1 MLESKMTYSTDNLK
15 NEAGI
20 QFDEVILIGE
30 DDKPVVGL
38 IAGQFK
44 RGRMDKPMTVTLENI
59 RSVLG
64 YDPRNPDYV
73 AIVDVL
79 NFGIP
84 SVQVMRIAGDF
95 YNYDHLEY
103 GPWILGEN
111 IEVLSTG
118 VARYSA
124 YKTNNF
130 TTYDSH
136 ADFDL
141 STALFRSF
149 HDADMQQWQ
158 AFTSVNNYT
167 WLNDWY
173 VTDVAASYSA
183 SVRVSGKKHLVA
195 DSIKQVAD
203 GIATITP
210 NATQVAKVLALGAA
224 SDALSVAVEQLI
236 GSVDWVLD
244 PANNQIKY
252 TTPRDPTD
260 ITDPTKPYLFSCRP
274 NGQRVA
280 DRWATSPSASCSMLE
295 DILKGDDY
303 SMSVSCSTQTNC
315 TIRYTNNRTGNT
327 FTDWANI
334 VSVANPAYDPT
345 AEDDRER
352 SIPLDVVAQQVISNA
367 ESGDTHAQV
376 ATTAAVYLMLGEM
389 EKGDALFLDIENQ
402 FENSRVVTADASN
415 DPRHDIAQQIIS
427 NTQSADQGTALLAEA
442 YIQAVTESIFNENPA
457 KRFVKLSDLLAQFEQ
472 NKVLRK

>member
-1 MLESKMTYSTDNLK
+1 MTYSTDSLK

-30 DDKPVVGL
+30 DDKQVIGL

-64 YDPRNPDYV
+64 HDPRNPDYV

-79 NFGIP
+79 TFGIP
-84 SVQVMRIAGDF
+84 SIQVMRIAGD
-95 YNYDHLEY
+95 YNNYDHLEY

-111 IEVLSTG
+111 IEVLGTG

-124 YKTNNF
+124 YKTNDF

-158 AFTSVNNYT
+158 AFTLVNNYT

-173 VTDVAASYSA
+173 VTDVAASSSV

-224 SDALSVAVEQLI
+224 SDALLVAVEQLI
-236 GSVDWVLD
+236 DAVDWVLD
-244 PANNQIKY
+244 PANNQIVYTPQKDADKTPDPNYQYKCGNDGTIVNTKY
-252 TTPRDPTD
+252 ECGQIALADHKKLPPGSQ
-260 ITDPTKPYLFSCRP
+260 YLES
-274 NGQRVA
+274 
-280 DRWATSPSASCSMLE
+280 L
-295 DILKGDDY
+295 
-303 SMSVSCSTQTNC
+303 VSCSGTT
-315 TIRYTNNRTGNT
+315 TIVCKFKRKGENTYTNESVGIR
-327 FTDWANI
+327 
-334 VSVANPAYDPT
+334 VSRVDPYQE
-345 AEDDRER
+345 EDKKTL
-352 SIPLDVVAQQVISNA
+352 PLETVAQQVISNA

-402 FENSRVVTADASN
+402 FENSKVVTADASN
-415 DPRHDIAQQIIS
+415 DPRHNIAQQIIS
-427 NTQSADQGTALLAEA
+427 NTQSADQGTALLAET

>member
-1 MLESKMTYSTDNLK
+1 MTYSTDSLK
-15 NEAGI
+15 NEAGV

-30 DDKPVVGL
+30 DDKQVVGL

-64 YDPRNPDYV
+64 HDPRNPDYV

-79 NFGIP
+79 TFGIP

-95 YNYDHLEY
+95 YSYDHLEY

-111 IEVLSTG
+111 IEVLGTG

-124 YKTNNF
+124 YKTNNL

-158 AFTSVNNYT
+158 AFTLVNNYT

-173 VTDVAASYSA
+173 VTDVAASFGA

-195 DSIKQVAD
+195 DGIKQVAD

-210 NATQVAKVLALGAA
+210 NTTQVAKVLALGAA

-236 GSVDWVLD
+236 DAIDWVLD
-244 PANNQIKY
+244 PANNRIKY
-252 TTPRDPTD
+252 YVDIDPTQP
-260 ITDPTKPYLFSCRP
+260 DPTSPYEYKGIGGYGVVCSP
-274 NGQRVA
+274 NYQGGKLPSKAAAYADAVA
-280 DRWATSPSASCSMLE
+280 CYGTF
-295 DILKGDDY
+295 KNG
-303 SMSVSCSTQTNC
+303 SVTHVVDTQYVYEVWFVNSQSSSDKDVAM
-315 TIRYTNNRTGNT
+315 YEPM
-327 FTDWANI
+327 
-334 VSVANPAYDPT
+334 ANPAYDPT
-345 AEDDRER
+345 AEPEQK
-352 SIPLDVVAQQVISNA
+352 SLPLDVVAQQVISNA

-402 FENSRVVTADASN
+402 FENSKVVTADASN

-427 NTQSADQGTALLAEA
+427 NTQSADQGTALLAET

-472 NKVLRK
+472 NQVLRK